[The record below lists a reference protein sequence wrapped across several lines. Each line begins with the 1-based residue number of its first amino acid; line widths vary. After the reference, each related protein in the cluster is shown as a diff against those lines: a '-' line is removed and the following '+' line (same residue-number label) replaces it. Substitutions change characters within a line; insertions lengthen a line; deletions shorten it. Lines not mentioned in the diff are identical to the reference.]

1 MKAALQHELVV
12 RGVELVQSELGRVLP
27 GGLISGLRED
37 SSYVLEV
44 TGCERRLYVDD
55 VPLIDRPAGQFG
67 WASGF
72 FAGRVE
78 VVSVCPKGTETS
90 YFLEVAPA
98 GQKAREDQF
107 ASMIEAI
114 RKFDQRLLLGETAA
128 CLGFGRD
135 GSGGNFDNLV
145 RWERLRRHGRS
156 FLKYVEAI
164 TRSPH
169 ASLRPVRQSLSL
181 AQVKRLPVAALH
193 DRRIVALATGQFP
206 EGENVDSIQVNVQ
219 IPVATVDTPA
229 NRAIHGLLKR
239 FQQALVELQAWAV
252 KHRTGPSETDVVERC
267 NRRLEILRT
276 YDAEVRHL
284 LNCHPF
290 RGVKNPQTS
299 AAGLTQVAANPT
311 YARAYRSGTEA
322 LRLGV
327 EHECATEH
335 FRVSPSWGVYETW
348 CYVTLAEALE
358 SYLCV
363 ELKPGKSKFAET
375 SPDLVLLA
383 QLPDG
388 RDIELLFQPTFSSQ
402 GIGST
407 KQAWSLSRERRPD
420 IVLVASCGDEHR
432 TLVLDA
438 KYRSGKSNVLD
449 AMASAHIYHD
459 SLVLAGRRPDLCLL
473 LLPGSPEVESLEKNE
488 TWDTYGVGSISSY
501 SVGEDG
507 VPRCVAA
514 ISRWLFSTCS
524 HSSPAPG

>member
-1 MKAALQHELVV
+1 
-12 RGVELVQSELGRVLP
+12 
-27 GGLISGLRED
+27 
-37 SSYVLEV
+37 
-44 TGCERRLYVDD
+44 
-55 VPLIDRPAGQFG
+55 
-67 WASGF
+67 
-72 FAGRVE
+72 
-78 VVSVCPKGTETS
+78 
-90 YFLEVAPA
+90 
-98 GQKAREDQF
+98 
-107 ASMIEAI
+107 
-114 RKFDQRLLLGETAA
+114 
-128 CLGFGRD
+128 
-135 GSGGNFDNLV
+135 
-145 RWERLRRHGRS
+145 
-156 FLKYVEAI
+156 
-164 TRSPH
+164 
-169 ASLRPVRQSLSL
+169 
-181 AQVKRLPVAALH
+181 
-193 DRRIVALATGQFP
+193 
-206 EGENVDSIQVNVQ
+206 
-219 IPVATVDTPA
+219 
-229 NRAIHGLLKR
+229 
-239 FQQALVELQAWAV
+239 
-252 KHRTGPSETDVVERC
+252 
-267 NRRLEILRT
+267 
-276 YDAEVRHL
+276 
-284 LNCHPF
+284 
-290 RGVKNPQTS
+290 
-299 AAGLTQVAANPT
+299 VAANPT